1 MFYNVLKVLRKY
13 LKVVV
18 GNIIWKDLIRDQGKG
33 DVDFNVSKF
42 RGDVC
47 GIVSLDG

>member
-1 MFYNVLKVLRKY
+1 MLYNVLKVLRKH

-18 GNIIWKDLIRDQGKG
+18 GNIIWKDLTRDQGKG
-33 DVDFNVSKF
+33 DADLNVSKL

-47 GIVSLDG
+47 GTASSDG